1 MTVLDKSPYGCPLM
15 LESTATDGGSG
26 RQRALGVDS
35 ERGIV
40 VQGVEVDGGEEGAGV
55 GVR

>member
-1 MTVLDKSPYGCPLM
+1 MLDKSPYGCPLM
-15 LESTATDGGSG
+15 SESMATGGGSG

>member
-1 MTVLDKSPYGCPLM
+1 M
-15 LESTATDGGSG
+15 ESMAIGGGSG
-26 RQRALGVDS
+26 RQRALGVDR

-40 VQGVEVDGGEEGAGV
+40 VQAVEVDGGEEGAGV